1 MKFADVIGQDNI
13 KQRLVQ
19 LSKGDRLPHALML
32 CGPAGSGK
40 LSLALA
46 FASYLLCEGNKDGG
60 EACGSCPQCAM
71 LRKWE
76 HPDLH
81 FSFPVIRPAGT
92 SSEHKMSSDD
102 FIQEWREMLCKSTY
116 ITMDN
121 WLTAMDAANQQALMG
136 VGESDVLIRKLSLKS
151 SQGGYKISVIWLP
164 ERMNGECANK
174 LLKLL
179 EEPPAQTLF
188 LMICEDPEQLL
199 DTIRS
204 RAQRIDVKRIDTSAV
219 EEALQRL
226 RGIEPAMAHRLAR
239 VAHGSWTKAIGEL
252 DANSENRQFLDMFI
266 MLMRLAYM
274 RNIKDLKKWSEAV
287 ASYGREKQ
295 RRMLVYFA
303 RMVRENFVYNFRVS
317 ELTYMTEEEEA
328 FAKKFSPFINER
340 NIVEISELINLS
352 IRDIGQNANAKM
364 VFFDFALRIIM
375 LLKQ

>member
-1 MKFADVIGQDNI
+1 MKFADVIGQDEI

-46 FASYLLCEGNKDGG
+46 FASYLLCEGNKEEG
-60 EACGSCPQCAM
+60 EACDSCPQCAM

-92 SSEHKMSSDD
+92 SGEHKMSSDD
-102 FIQEWREMLCKSTY
+102 FIQEWREMLRKNTY
-116 ITMDN
+116 VTMDN

-151 SQGGYKISVIWLP
+151 SQGGYKVSVIWLP

-204 RAQRIDVKRIDTSAV
+204 RTQRIDVKRIDTPAV

-239 VAHGSWTKAIGEL
+239 VSHGSWARAIGEL

-274 RNIKDLKKWSEAV
+274 RNIKDLKK
-287 ASYGREKQ
+287 
-295 RRMLVYFA
+295 FHIH
-303 RMVRENFVYNFRVS
+303 N
-317 ELTYMTEEEEA
+317 
-328 FAKKFSPFINER
+328 
-340 NIVEISELINLS
+340 
-352 IRDIGQNANAKM
+352 
-364 VFFDFALRIIM
+364 
-375 LLKQ
+375 

>member
-1 MKFADVIGQDNI
+1 MKFADVIGQDKI

-46 FASYLLCEGNKDGG
+46 FASYLLCEGNKEEG

-116 ITMDN
+116 VTMDN

-252 DANSENRQFLDMFI
+252 DANSENGQFLDMFI

-364 VFFDFALRIIM
+364 VFFDFALRTIM

>member
-116 ITMDN
+116 VTMDN

-364 VFFDFALRIIM
+364 VFFDFALRTIM

>member
-1 MKFADVIGQDNI
+1 MKFADVIGQDKI

-317 ELTYMTEEEEA
+317 ELTYMTEEEET

-340 NIVEISELINLS
+340 NIVEISELIHLS

-364 VFFDFALRIIM
+364 VFFDFALRTIM